1 MPTRK
6 PRDSLLEQFVKTAQ
20 MNNIYSTKDKIKNDI
35 KDIEE
40 SFDKNLLLEQFIKT
54 AQINNIHSTKDKIK
68 NDIKDIEES
77 FDKIHSILQ
86 RIY

>member
-1 MPTRK
+1 MTTIK

-20 MNNIYSTKDKIKNDI
+20 MNNIRPTKDQIKKPRDLI
-35 KDIEE
+35 
-40 SFDKNLLLEQFIKT
+40 LEQFIET
-54 AQINNIHSTKDKIK
+54 AQMNNIHPTKDQIK

-86 RIY
+86 RID

>member
-6 PRDSLLEQFVKTAQ
+6 P
-20 MNNIYSTKDKIKNDI
+20 KDLI
-35 KDIEE
+35 
-40 SFDKNLLLEQFIKT
+40 LEQFIKT
-54 AQINNIHSTKDKIK
+54 AQINNIHSTKDQIK

-86 RIY
+86 RID

>member
-6 PRDSLLEQFVKTAQ
+6 PKDLILEQFIETAQ
-20 MNNIYSTKDKIKNDI
+20 MNNIHSTKDQIKNDI

-40 SFDKNLLLEQFIKT
+40 SFDKNLLLEQFVKVS
-54 AQINNIHSTKDKIK
+54 QMNNINSTKDQIK
-68 NDIKDIEES
+68 NDSKDIEES

-86 RIY
+86 RID

>member
-1 MPTRK
+1 
-6 PRDSLLEQFVKTAQ
+6 
-20 MNNIYSTKDKIKNDI
+20 MNNIHSTKDQIKNGI

-40 SFDKNLLLEQFIKT
+40 SFDKNLRLEQFIKT
-54 AQINNIHSTKDKIK
+54 AQINNIHSTKEKIK

-86 RIY
+86 RID

>member
-6 PRDSLLEQFVKTAQ
+6 PRDLLLEQFIKISQMNNINSTKDQIKNDIKDIEESFDKNLLLEQFVKTAQ

-35 KDIEE
+35 KDI
-40 SFDKNLLLEQFIKT
+40 K
-54 AQINNIHSTKDKIK
+54 
-68 NDIKDIEES
+68 ES

-86 RIY
+86 RID

>member
-1 MPTRK
+1 MKERTIIMPTKK

-20 MNNIYSTKDKIKNDI
+20 MNNICSTKD
-35 KDIEE
+35 
-40 SFDKNLLLEQFIKT
+40 Q
-54 AQINNIHSTKDKIK
+54 IK

-86 RIY
+86 RIN